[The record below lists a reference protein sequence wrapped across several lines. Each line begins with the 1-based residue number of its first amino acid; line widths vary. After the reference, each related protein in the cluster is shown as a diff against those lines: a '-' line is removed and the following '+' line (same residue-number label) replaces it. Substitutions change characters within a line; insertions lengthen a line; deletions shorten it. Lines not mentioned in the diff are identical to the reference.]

1 MNKVENLCDVFEDIS
16 EDIIRELCVYSYE
29 LQRNAKL
36 SRYATIA
43 NIRLYYYIKNDNR
56 NGFEELN
63 YLLTNENSGFSR
75 LNNEEEIA
83 LIMKNVA
90 ISNHVFVYI

>member
-1 MNKVENLCDVFEDIS
+1 MK
-16 EDIIRELCVYSYE
+16 ELCVYSYE
-29 LQRNAKL
+29 LHRKAKV
-36 SRYATIA
+36 SKYATIA

-63 YLLTNENSGFSR
+63 YLLTNEKSGFEK
-75 LNNEEEIA
+75 LHNEEKIA
-83 LIMKNVA
+83 LLKKNVA